1 MNSFKKTLLICWFG
15 VFATSMGLSQVAPI
29 LPLYIRSLGVS
40 EYRDISFYSGL
51 CFGITS
57 LLMAFFAPLWGALTN
72 RFGYKVMLLRA
83 SLAMA
88 ILTLLLAFASNVH
101 QVLILRAITGIFSG
115 FTSSA
120 IIFIAV
126 ISPKSKVTYALATL
140 STASVSGNL
149 IGPMFGGLFAE
160 LMGIRA
166 VFIFIAS
173 LLFISFFTIYFFIKE
188 EKIRARDKRVI
199 EDSSHIREDILLILM
214 LFFLTFII
222 QAGFNAVL
230 PIMTLFVEQIYHSSS
245 YIAFWTGLI
254 VAASGISN
262 LIFTPKL
269 GKIADRIGP
278 SKIITISLFSCG
290 VLFYLQ
296 SLASNI
302 SILIILRLLLG
313 VTLGGLVP
321 CINALFKKC
330 VSQKRLGLVFG
341 FNQSAFA
348 LGNFIG
354 AISGGYI
361 AGRISIEAVFIIV
374 CASFILSSIIFFII
388 ERGNILSKKAI

>member
-88 ILTLLLAFASNVH
+88 ILTLLLAFVNNVH
-101 QVLILRAITGIFSG
+101 QVLLLRAITGIFSG

-188 EKIRARDKRVI
+188 EKIIPKDKRVI
-199 EDSSHIREDILLILM
+199 EDSSHIKEDILLILM

-230 PIMTLFVEQIYHSSS
+230 PIMTLFVEQIHHSSS

-254 VAASGISN
+254 VASSGISN

-361 AGRISIEAVFIIV
+361 AGRISIEAVFSLV

-388 ERGNILSKKAI
+388 ERKNILSKNAL